1 MVIDSSAVLAILF
14 AESDDAAFAEA
25 IDADPRRMMSA
36 VSVLEASIVVEARKG
51 PAGGRELDLLL
62 HRGRIDIVPFN
73 AHQLELAREAYR
85 RYGKGYH
92 RAGLNFGDCCAYAL
106 ASASGEPLL
115 FKGDDFARTDIASAL
130 ARG

>member
-25 IDADPRRMMSA
+25 IDADSTRMMSA

-51 PAGGRELDLLL
+51 PAGGRELDLPL

-73 AHQLELAREAYR
+73 AHQLELAREA
-85 RYGKGYH
+85 
-92 RAGLNFGDCCAYAL
+92 
-106 ASASGEPLL
+106 
-115 FKGDDFARTDIASAL
+115 
-130 ARG
+130 

>member
-14 AESDDAAFAEA
+14 AETDDDAFAEA
-25 IDADPRRMMSA
+25 IDADPTRMMSA

-62 HRGRIDIVPFN
+62 HRGRIDVVPFN
-73 AHQLELAREAYR
+73 AHQLELARDAYR

-92 RAGLNFGDCCAYAL
+92 RAALNFGDCCTYAL

-115 FKGDDFARTDIASAL
+115 FKGDDFAHTGIANAL